1 MWTHQEASMK
11 VHMSLALVLCAVSAP
26 FALAKAKTSATADPA
41 LQADRTLTMAL
52 EKGDRAV
59 ANKLLDADFNW
70 IDTDG
75 INWSRADALRA
86 GLKPLVGVGPDVKI
100 TEYYYGRSVA
110 WIQHNEGKNKFA
122 AHFWVRR
129 PSGWRLLLTNEIDV
143 RPASEEQMV
152 RPNYEVPCI
161 NPCKEIPFKS
171 LTASE
176 KAMLAAWQDQESG
189 NGDHDMYMGKDLLV
203 VNSYSN
209 GFARRARQ
217 KAMEAAG
224 KIKPHMAPNP
234 ANAGRPK
241 VGAAPALYVREWDF
255 GDAIVTLMLQ
265 PTYGGK
271 AYWSTRI
278 FSDAGHKGFWKMEQS
293 YHTFV
298 QASPV
303 MTAVPLSELRT
314 KPAAGTPSE

>member
-1 MWTHQEASMK
+1 
-11 VHMSLALVLCAVSAP
+11 
-26 FALAKAKTSATADPA
+26 
-41 LQADRTLTMAL
+41 
-52 EKGDRAV
+52 
-59 ANKLLDADFNW
+59 
-70 IDTDG
+70 
-75 INWSRADALRA
+75 
-86 GLKPLVGVGPDVKI
+86 
-100 TEYYYGRSVA
+100 
-110 WIQHNEGKNKFA
+110 
-122 AHFWVRR
+122 
-129 PSGWRLLLTNEIDV
+129 
-143 RPASEEQMV
+143 
-152 RPNYEVPCI
+152 
-161 NPCKEIPFKS
+161 
-171 LTASE
+171 
-176 KAMLAAWQDQESG
+176 
-189 NGDHDMYMGKDLLV
+189 MYMGKDLLV